1 VITVKIPTRLS
12 RWVCVLILSSSAVAC
27 GGSGGGSTPASTTSG
42 ATSIIFQQPLEA
54 GITSHLFVPNAS
66 NASAPT
72 GVFELVYWQ
81 MNPGSPNGLLVPTS
95 WDASAK
101 TGFSPSTLT
110 GTELGTENV
119 PGATTAQMDEGTV
132 GVYLNSAALPGSA
145 DGQKMMITPRIAFAA
160 GTAPVPF
167 ASSTTVL
174 NGSMDLQIPTASGSD
189 TYCNVVFEFQD
200 TAGVRISYG
209 VDIFRNGWT
218 DMQMS
223 TGYDAPTNSYQLNSP
238 LGVEQQYVT
247 MAAGSAGATGS
258 AWVGWRSFQWSIS
271 EAQFAAAL
279 QYLSTTFPT
288 AVQDTDPTQYSLVE
302 MHLNAEFHF
311 NPEPATL
318 GWSMTKWTVWLSDS
332 GG

>member
-1 VITVKIPTRLS
+1 L
-12 RWVCVLILSSSAVAC
+12 AVAC
-27 GGSGGGSTPASTTSG
+27 GGSGGGSTPASTTPTAG
-42 ATSIIFQQPLEA
+42 ATSVIFQQPLEA
-54 GITSHLFVPNAS
+54 DITSHLFVPNAS
-66 NASAPT
+66 NTSAPA

-81 MNPGSPNGLLVPTS
+81 TNPGSPNGLLVPTT
-95 WDASAK
+95 WDASAV

-110 GTELGTENV
+110 GTELGTENA
-119 PGATTAQMDEGTV
+119 PGATTAQMDDGTV
-132 GVYLNSAALPGSA
+132 GVYLNSADLPGSP

-167 ASSTTVL
+167 ASSTAVL
-174 NGSMDLQIPTASGSD
+174 NVSMDLQIPTASGSD

-209 VDIFRNGWT
+209 VDIFRNGST
-218 DMQMS
+218 NMQMS
-223 TGYDAPTNSYQLNSP
+223 TGYDAPSNSYQLNAP
-238 LGVEQQYVT
+238 LGAAQQYVT
-247 MAAGSAGATGS
+247 MAAGSAGVTGS
-258 AWVGWRSFQWSIS
+258 TWVGWRSFQWSIS

-279 QYLSTTFPT
+279 KYLSTIFPRE
-288 AVQDTDPTQYSLVE
+288 VQDIDPTQYSLVE

-318 GWSMTKWTVWLSDS
+318 GWSMTNWSVWLSDS